1 MISGKIIVRGA
12 SVIRGVLYRLQ
23 VERLQELTRSPHE
36 LIYRKK
42 ATAKLS
48 SVPAGTVAVSIADKD
63 YMRRRERLEE
73 WLEDGTA
80 SFLGV
85 AALRHGFDAVEKLG
99 MENIRR

>member
-1 MISGKIIVRGA
+1 
-12 SVIRGVLYRLQ
+12 
-23 VERLQELTRSPHE
+23 
-36 LIYRKK
+36 
-42 ATAKLS
+42 
-48 SVPAGTVAVSIADKD
+48 
-63 YMRRRERLEE
+63 MRRRERLEE